1 MRGAELSGAI
11 GGDMI
16 HPSLEG
22 FGLVLNTSY
31 TESSIDPDGPGGS
44 DTDTLPGLS
53 KVVANATVF
62 YEKNG
67 FSARVSQRYRD
78 EYRGEYSSL
87 FGDRIYQN
95 TMPESTMDLQL
106 GYDFSESSR
115 LSGLSLLVQ
124 VNNVTNE
131 PYRTEVT
138 AGGISE
144 TIFLPLEYKEYG
156 RQYLVG
162 ARYAF

>member
-1 MRGAELSGAI
+1 
-11 GGDMI
+11 
-16 HPSLEG
+16 
-22 FGLVLNTSY
+22 
-31 TESSIDPDGPGGS
+31 
-44 DTDTLPGLS
+44 
-53 KVVANATVF
+53 
-62 YEKNG
+62 
-67 FSARVSQRYRD
+67 
-78 EYRGEYSSL
+78 
-87 FGDRIYQN
+87 
-95 TMPESTMDLQL
+95 MDLQL

-144 TIFLPLEYKEYG
+144 TIYLPLEYKEYG
-156 RQYLVG
+156 RQYLIG

>member
-1 MRGAELSGAI
+1 M
-11 GGDMI
+11 
-16 HPSLEG
+16 
-22 FGLVLNTSY
+22 NTSY

-53 KVVANATVF
+53 KVVANATIF
-62 YEKNG
+62 YENNG
-67 FSARVSQRYRD
+67 FSARISQRYRD

-106 GYDFSESSR
+106 GYDFSESSS
-115 LSGLSLLVQ
+115 LAGLSLLVQ

-131 PYRTEVT
+131 PYRTEVS
-138 AGGISE
+138 AGGIAE
-144 TIFLPLEYKEYG
+144 TIYLPLEYKEYG
-156 RQYLVG
+156 RQFLIG